1 MLGLRK
7 VQPMKNTL
15 IALLT
20 IILLAVSP
28 VAFAAGCSLCEPVKK
43 GNLPAIKRLLD
54 KNAKVNAKDLNGYTP
69 LMWAARASKND
80 ILNLLLSRGANI
92 NVKDKRGNTPLLL
105 AARYS
110 KSKVVKSLLNRIGKR
125 VGGVNAQDK
134 KGNTPLLWAVKKN
147 KSKVVTLLLQYGAN
161 PDIRNNKGT
170 NAWELAKKR
179 RKIFT
184 ILKKYRDSRRAIK
197 R

>member
-1 MLGLRK
+1 
-7 VQPMKNTL
+7 MKNTL

-69 LMWAARASKND
+69 LMWAARTSKND
-80 ILNLLLSRGANI
+80 ILNLLLSHGANI

-125 VGGVNAQDK
+125 VRVVYVNAQDK

-161 PDIRNNKGT
+161 PNIRNNKGN
-170 NAWELAKKR
+170 NAWDLAKKR
-179 RKIFT
+179 RKISS
-184 ILKKYRDSRRAIK
+184 ILEKYRQ
-197 R
+197 